1 VLPSPTAVTV
11 YSHLHRVGGTIP
23 GWDLTAESSLFSPLN
38 IRIFLENVNTE
49 VMEREP
55 PAHEFVSICV
65 CERCHRSPLEDVLLY
80 DPGCSPVALQMFG
93 FLVNLSLTTKLF
105 QMLVLPNANNPSGWN
120 PIPVRTPDGCTI
132 QTLMYATAAT
142 RHADP
147 LRSLVKRFRRPPE
160 LLPLP
165 VLFGRRGFL
174 FRCRPG

>member
-1 VLPSPTAVTV
+1 MDAQVQFQA
-11 YSHLHRVGGTIP
+11 GTSQQ
-23 GWDLTAESSLFSPLN
+23 TSLFAIDSD
-38 IRIFLENVNTE
+38 IFRKREYTE

-55 PAHEFVSICV
+55 PALTNLCPFVSA
-65 CERCHRSPLEDVLLY
+65 RDVTG
-80 DPGCSPVALQMFG
+80 PPWKMSSFMTPVALQMFG

-160 LLPLP
+160 LLP
-165 VLFGRRGFL
+165 
-174 FRCRPG
+174 